1 MELYYDQPMQ
11 LRFRHPRVGSMING
25 IGFHEYILDIHR
37 GEIFSTK
44 EIIDAAALYDVE
56 EDDAIIEWSD
66 WAPLGFI

>member
-1 MELYYDQPMQ
+1 
-11 LRFRHPRVGSMING
+11 MING

-44 EIIDAAALYDVE
+44 EIIDAAALCDVE